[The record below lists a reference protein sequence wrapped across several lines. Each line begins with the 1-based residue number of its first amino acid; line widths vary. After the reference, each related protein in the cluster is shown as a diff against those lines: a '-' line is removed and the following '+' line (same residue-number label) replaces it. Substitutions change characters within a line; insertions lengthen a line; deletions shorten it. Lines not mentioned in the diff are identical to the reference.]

1 MSESPRADR
10 WFAVLLTL
18 FGAAATFESW
28 RMPRLDHLGI
38 DPMSAPGLTPG
49 LLGLVLTILGL
60 ILAVRSAK
68 PIPDGAGTA
77 TAERGWGRLAITLAL
92 CLIYAVGLLGRLP
105 FPIATALFVGAFIA
119 VFLYGQRSLLTVAAL
134 SIAMAVGVA
143 ASVTVLFE
151 RVFLVRLP

>member
-18 FGAAATFESW
+18 FGAAATYESW
-28 RMPRLDHLGI
+28 RMPRLEHLGI

-60 ILAVRSAK
+60 LLAVRSAR
-68 PIPDGAGTA
+68 PIPEGAGTA
-77 TAERGWGRLAITLAL
+77 AAQGGWGRLAITLAL
-92 CLIYAVGLLGRLP
+92 CLVYAVGLLGRLP
-105 FPIATALFVGAFIA
+105 FPLATALFVGAFVAI
-119 VFLYGQRSLLTVAAL
+119 FLYGRHTLLTVAAL

-143 ASVTVLFE
+143 ASVTLLFE